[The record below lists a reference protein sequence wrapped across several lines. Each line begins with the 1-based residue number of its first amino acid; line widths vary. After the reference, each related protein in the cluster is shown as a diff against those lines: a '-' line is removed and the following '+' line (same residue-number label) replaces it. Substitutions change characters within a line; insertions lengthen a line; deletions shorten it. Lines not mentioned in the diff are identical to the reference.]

1 MEKRQRK
8 RQEKRNINA
17 RMGKRKI
24 EWLNWK
30 PRGKK
35 EMVIEI
41 KKGTEERG
49 G

>member
-1 MEKRQRK
+1 
-8 RQEKRNINA
+8 
-17 RMGKRKI
+17 MGKRKR